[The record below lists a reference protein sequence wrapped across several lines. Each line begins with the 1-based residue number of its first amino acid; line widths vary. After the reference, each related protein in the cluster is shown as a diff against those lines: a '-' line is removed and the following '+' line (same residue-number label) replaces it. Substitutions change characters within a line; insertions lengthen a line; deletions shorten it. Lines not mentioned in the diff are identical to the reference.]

1 MARRAIIIGLLL
13 ALARPAAAD
22 IDLTGT
28 WVLDVFNG
36 PTHLLTTSGIFT
48 QNGTDLTLTFSGNP
62 PRVFTGTIDE
72 ATGVFAL
79 DGGPFTDPSGP
90 PGPNAF
96 FDGTAAPDGLSLVAV
111 ANVCVYEI
119 GLGWGCIDL
128 DVQGTRGSSSTCGDG
143 VVQAGEGC
151 DLGPANGGTCCTAA
165 CTVVDPDGEGVCS
178 EHDNC
183 PNVANPDQS
192 DLDGNGIGDACDVGP
207 IALSKVRLSA
217 RNGITTSVAVV
228 GTFIAPFEVP
238 SAFHV
243 LPAAGA
249 VDIDLAAVPSWAT
262 KVCVS
267 TATRIRCKTPDR
279 KLAIALDVHP
289 ALPTV
294 VRVKLT
300 LRDPPNLPALT
311 GPVAVTLE
319 VPAGARFGSLSN
331 CASNASGTLRCRP

>member
-48 QNGTDLTLTFSGNP
+48 QNGTDLTLTFAGNP
-62 PRVFTGTIDE
+62 SHVLVGTIDVV
-72 ATGVFAL
+72 TGVFAL
-79 DGGPFTDPSGP
+79 EGGPFTDPSGP
-90 PGPNAF
+90 PGPNEF

-111 ANVCVYEI
+111 ANACIYEP
-119 GLGWGCIDL
+119 GFGWGCIDL

-143 VVQAGEGC
+143 VVQAGEAC
-151 DLGPANGGTCCTAA
+151 DLGLANGGACCTTA
-165 CTVVDPDGEGVCS
+165 CTLVDPDGDGVCS

-183 PNVANPDQS
+183 PNEANADQS
-192 DLDGNGIGDACDVGP
+192 DLDDNGIGDVCDVGP
-207 IALSKVRLSA
+207 IALGKVRMPA
-217 RNGITTSVAVV
+217 RHGVTTAVV
-228 GTFIAPFEVP
+228 VTGTFMGSLAVP
-238 SAFHV
+238 GAFHV

-249 VDIDLAAVPSWAT
+249 VDVDVAALPSWAA

-267 TATRIRCKTPDR
+267 TATRIRCKSPDR
-279 KLAIALDVHP
+279 KLALVLGIRP
-289 ALPTV
+289 ALPRL
-294 VRVKLT
+294 VRVALT
-300 LRDPPNLPALT
+300 LRDPPGLLAPG

-319 VPAGARFGSLSN
+319 APAGARFGSLTN
-331 CASNASGTLRCRP
+331 CVSNASGTLRCRP